1 MLLDEW
7 GGGHNVL
14 QDQNEDAEI
23 PSTFQRV
30 GDPDISSTFRQL
42 EEVEISSTFQNLNE
56 VNPKRKV
63 GGDQETEKLEVS
75 PTSQE
80 HDETNPEH
88 RAFDVQD
95 NDEEVKVSST
105 LQQLEEVIPKQVKV
119 VKDFLDYPSMDDND
133 LAKNKA
139 FEKNAEQADNSHN
152 EEISSLEET
161 ISATSQEE
169 MRSNRN
175 KRDRLPLGIQDD
187 LAKDNHLSRGKRA
200 RKNRVDRQKKKRK
213 VEKFKQVGMKKVRK
227 SDQAKE
233 KAKLRE
239 ENKDLKRQNK
249 RMKTAIEKFK
259 NRKKPNKRKES
270 KGKRIKSGNVG
281 NCRNADGCN
290 EKWATFSSAAIGPAA
305 SIIKQVGELFFF
317 LSPHIFRPIL
327 SSQATGLFQRR
338 YRRKATSWRTK
349 TF

>member
-1 MLLDEW
+1 MLLDEC
-7 GGGHNVL
+7 GGGYRVVHG
-14 QDQNEDAEI
+14 QN
-23 PSTFQRV
+23 
-30 GDPDISSTFRQL
+30 
-42 EEVEISSTFQNLNE
+42 EEVEASTTF
-56 VNPKRKV
+56 
-63 GGDQETEKLEVS
+63 
-75 PTSQE
+75 
-80 HDETNPEH
+80 
-88 RAFDVQD
+88 
-95 NDEEVKVSST
+95 
-105 LQQLEEVIPKQVKV
+105 QQLEEVNPKQVKV

-139 FEKNAEQADNSHN
+139 LNEDAEQADNSHN
-152 EEISSLEET
+152 EEISSLEGT
-161 ISATSQEE
+161 ISVTSPED

-175 KRDRLPLGIQDD
+175 KRERLPLSIWAD

-200 RKNRVDRQKKKRK
+200 AKNQKDRQKKKRK

-281 NCRNADGCN
+281 NCRNADGCI
-290 EKWATFSSAAIGPAA
+290 EKSATFSSAAIGPAA
-305 SIIKQVGELFFF
+305 SIIKQVGEFFFF

-327 SSQATGLFQRR
+327 SSQATGPFQRR
-338 YRRKATSWRTK
+338 Y
-349 TF
+349 

>member
-7 GGGHNVL
+7 GGGHSVVQND
-14 QDQNEDAEI
+14 QDEEVEI
-23 PSTFQRV
+23 SSTFQRV

-56 VNPKRKV
+56 VNLKRKV
-63 GGDQETEKLEVS
+63 GGDQEEEKLEVS
-75 PTSQE
+75 PASQE

-119 VKDFLDYPSMDDND
+119 VKDFLDYPSMDDDD

-152 EEISSLEET
+152 EEISSLEGT
-161 ISATSQEE
+161 ISVTSPED

-175 KRDRLPLGIQDD
+175 KRERLPLSIWAD
-187 LAKDNHLSRGKRA
+187 LAKDSHLSRGKRA
-200 RKNRVDRQKKKRK
+200 GKNQKDRQKKKRK

-249 RMKTAIEKFK
+249 RMKTLIEKFK
-259 NRKKPNKRKES
+259 NKKKPNKSKES
-270 KGKRIKSGNVG
+270 KGKKTKSGNARK
-281 NCRNADGCN
+281 CRTTEGCI

-305 SIIKQVGELFFF
+305 SIIKQVGELFYF
-317 LSPHIFRPIL
+317 
-327 SSQATGLFQRR
+327 
-338 YRRKATSWRTK
+338 
-349 TF
+349 

>member
-1 MLLDEW
+1 MKVFKIDIIQRSFYPVLLDEW
-7 GGGHNVL
+7 GGGHSVVQND
-14 QDQNEDAEI
+14 QDEEVEI
-23 PSTFQRV
+23 TTTSRRV

-42 EEVEISSTFQNLNE
+42 EEVEISSTFQKLNK

-63 GGDQETEKLEVS
+63 GGDQGEEKLEVS

-152 EEISSLEET
+152 EEISSLEV
-161 ISATSQEE
+161 TSQED

-175 KRDRLPLGIQDD
+175 KREGMS
-187 LAKDNHLSRGKRA
+187 LS
-200 RKNRVDRQKKKRK
+200 
-213 VEKFKQVGMKKVRK
+213 
-227 SDQAKE
+227 
-233 KAKLRE
+233 
-239 ENKDLKRQNK
+239 
-249 RMKTAIEKFK
+249 I
-259 NRKKPNKRKES
+259 
-270 KGKRIKSGNVG
+270 
-281 NCRNADGCN
+281 
-290 EKWATFSSAAIGPAA
+290 
-305 SIIKQVGELFFF
+305 
-317 LSPHIFRPIL
+317 
-327 SSQATGLFQRR
+327 
-338 YRRKATSWRTK
+338 
-349 TF
+349 

>member
-7 GGGHNVL
+7 GGGHSVL

-23 PSTFQRV
+23 SSTFQRV

-56 VNPKRKV
+56 VNLKHKV
-63 GGDQETEKLEVS
+63 GGDQGEEKLEVS

-95 NDEEVKVSST
+95 NAEEVKVSST

-119 VKDFLDYPSMDDND
+119 VKDFPDYPSMDDND

-152 EEISSLEET
+152 EEISSLEGT
-161 ISATSQEE
+161 ISVTSQED

-175 KRDRLPLGIQDD
+175 KREGMS
-187 LAKDNHLSRGKRA
+187 LS
-200 RKNRVDRQKKKRK
+200 
-213 VEKFKQVGMKKVRK
+213 
-227 SDQAKE
+227 
-233 KAKLRE
+233 
-239 ENKDLKRQNK
+239 
-249 RMKTAIEKFK
+249 I
-259 NRKKPNKRKES
+259 
-270 KGKRIKSGNVG
+270 
-281 NCRNADGCN
+281 
-290 EKWATFSSAAIGPAA
+290 
-305 SIIKQVGELFFF
+305 
-317 LSPHIFRPIL
+317 
-327 SSQATGLFQRR
+327 
-338 YRRKATSWRTK
+338 
-349 TF
+349 

>member
-23 PSTFQRV
+23 SSTFPQV

-63 GGDQETEKLEVS
+63 GGDQGEEKLEVS

-119 VKDFLDYPSMDDND
+119 VKDFPDYPSMDDND

-152 EEISSLEET
+152 EEISSLEGT
-161 ISATSQEE
+161 ISVTSQED

-175 KRDRLPLGIQDD
+175 KREGMS
-187 LAKDNHLSRGKRA
+187 LS
-200 RKNRVDRQKKKRK
+200 
-213 VEKFKQVGMKKVRK
+213 
-227 SDQAKE
+227 
-233 KAKLRE
+233 
-239 ENKDLKRQNK
+239 
-249 RMKTAIEKFK
+249 I
-259 NRKKPNKRKES
+259 
-270 KGKRIKSGNVG
+270 
-281 NCRNADGCN
+281 
-290 EKWATFSSAAIGPAA
+290 
-305 SIIKQVGELFFF
+305 
-317 LSPHIFRPIL
+317 
-327 SSQATGLFQRR
+327 
-338 YRRKATSWRTK
+338 
-349 TF
+349 